1 MSLPTTSVPLPGTT
15 SAAPTT
21 SSTAGTSA
29 TNSTTGTSATSSS
42 SSSLPITQNQFL
54 EMLMAELKNQNPM
67 NPNSS
72 DPMQFVTEL
81 AQFTQVE
88 QETNTA
94 ESTAT
99 IASGQNSASAIALL
113 GHTVNYT
120 DPTTGAS
127 DTGTVQSVEFSSSGP
142 TLTID
147 GTAGISASA
156 VSEVS

>member
-1 MSLPTTSVPLPGTT
+1 MSLPTTSVPATGTT
-15 SAAPTT
+15 ATAATT
-21 SSTAGTSA
+21 NTTA
-29 TNSTTGTSATSSS
+29 TNSANA
-42 SSSLPITQNQFL
+42 SSLPITQNQFL
-54 EMLMAELKNQNPM
+54 QMLMTELQNQNPM

-72 DPMQFVTEL
+72 DPMSFVTEL

-99 IASGQNSASAIALL
+99 IASGQNTASAIALL

-120 DPTTGAS
+120 DPTTGATDS
-127 DTGTVQSVEFSSSGP
+127 GTVQSIEISSSGP
-142 TLTID
+142 TLTIN

-156 VSEVS
+156 VDEVS